1 MFESNK
7 SHHFLVV
14 IFMKT
19 KCPNL
24 AFPSSTDTIKRKSTQ
39 QGSVHM
45 KIVSIEPT
53 PSPNVMK
60 CNLDQS
66 LPTGTKYEY
75 TKATKEYAPDH
86 IKKILHIEGIVGV
99 FQVLDFLSVERHP
112 KANWEQLLTSVRRI
126 FGDEQQEN
134 DRSLADKLDAYGE
147 VQVLIQTLR
156 GIPYQIKL
164 VHNNTENRFALPDR
178 FQQAVLQIQGVTSNV
193 ILERKWMDQ
202 GIRYGEQDEIG
213 TQLTAEYE
221 AMYPDNRLQR
231 LVKQALSP
239 KAEANPLEQKKTADE
254 VHIAFT
260 HDNWEIRYAALM
272 QWEPNAEE
280 IEILAKAL
288 KDSSTT
294 IRRQAV
300 VFLGYMEGKIVLPYL
315 YEAMKDSSAVVRR
328 TAGDTISD
336 IGDPDAIQ
344 VMCDALKDK
353 NKLVRWRAARF
364 LYEVGD
370 ETAIPALQLA
380 IGDPEFEVKM
390 QAQIALQRITQGEE
404 ASGTVWQQMTQSYRS
419 KD

>member
-1 MFESNK
+1 
-7 SHHFLVV
+7 
-14 IFMKT
+14 
-19 KCPNL
+19 
-24 AFPSSTDTIKRKSTQ
+24 
-39 QGSVHM
+39 M

-66 LPTGTKYEY
+66 LPTGTRHEY

-86 IKKILHIEGIVGV
+86 LKQVLNIEGVTGV
-99 FQVLDFLSVERHP
+99 FQVLDFLSIERHP
-112 KANWEQLLTSVRRI
+112 KADWEQLLTQVRQI
-126 FGDEQQEN
+126 FGEDQAEN
-134 DRSLADKLDAYGE
+134 NASVAAELDSFGE

-164 VHNNTENRFALPDR
+164 VHHHTENRFALPDR

-202 GIRYGEQDEIG
+202 GIRYGEPQDIG
-213 TQLTAEYE
+213 KQLTAEYE
-221 AMYPDNRLQR
+221 AMYTNDRLKR

-239 KAEANPLEQKKTADE
+239 KPEPNTTEQKKSAEE
-254 VHIAFT
+254 VRAAFQQ
-260 HDNWEIRYAALM
+260 DNWEIRYAALM
-272 QWEPNAEE
+272 LWEPVEEE
-280 IEILAKAL
+280 IDILATAL
-288 KDSSTT
+288 DDTSAT

-300 VFLGYMEGKIVLPYL
+300 VFLGYMESKSVLPYL
-315 YEAMKDSSAVVRR
+315 YKAMKDSSAVVRR

-336 IGDPDAIQ
+336 IGDPDAIE
-344 VMCDALKDK
+344 VMCQALEDK

-390 QAQIALQRITQGEE
+390 QAQIALQRITEGEE

-419 KD
+419 KEN